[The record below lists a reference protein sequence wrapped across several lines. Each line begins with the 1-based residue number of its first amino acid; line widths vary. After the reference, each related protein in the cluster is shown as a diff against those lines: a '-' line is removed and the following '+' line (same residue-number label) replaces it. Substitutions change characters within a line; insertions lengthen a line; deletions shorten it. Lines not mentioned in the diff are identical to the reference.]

1 MRILYASIY
10 KLPHIL
16 KKKLYIL
23 TILVLTSIFSS
34 AQTDWKMK
42 LKLTEYDSILHKRI
56 YRIQVSDYQ
65 ILELTEFKN
74 DHFNGSL
81 INTVWKVKGKNYQA
95 KLITQKIEILNLTVE
110 KLIADLQ
117 KNDFENI
124 PDCKDVKD
132 CIQGLDGTTI
142 SFCVL
147 KNGTERN
154 YSYWE
159 PESDYYYKDNII
171 PEIIKV
177 RKIIKSINSE
187 INLWGNFTTFRDV
200 LPKGK
205 YTYGMIVMEKK

>member
-1 MRILYASIY
+1 M
-10 KLPHIL
+10 
-16 KKKLYIL
+16 

-34 AQTDWKMK
+34 AQTDWKTK

-65 ILELTEFKN
+65 ILELTEYKN
-74 DHFNGSL
+74 GQFNGSL
-81 INTVWKVKGKNYQA
+81 TNTMWKVKGKNYHA
-95 KLITQKIEILNLTVE
+95 KLITQKIEIPNLTVE
-110 KLIADLQ
+110 KLMTNLHND
-117 KNDFENI
+117 DFENI

-142 SFCVL
+142 SFCVI

-171 PEIIKV
+171 SEIIKV
-177 RKIIKSINSE
+177 RKILKSINSG
-187 INLWGNFTTFRDV
+187 INLSKDFTKFRDE

-205 YTYGMIVMEKK
+205 YTFGMIVMEKK